1 MDWQISR
8 FPSLLL
14 TCFLLT
20 LSPTKVPPKF
30 GDNRNGGGGKKIHFS
45 TFYLTNFVFCQ
56 PFIVQCILEGP
67 LMART
72 ESRDQYES
80 ARSKG
85 GSASP
90 NSTISSI
97 RLTSEN
103 FLGSLVDNSLPSVA
117 ALSRAEVP
125 RDPRPRQLDHL
136 IQDFQQ
142 VEEDLIR

>member
-1 MDWQISR
+1 
-8 FPSLLL
+8 
-14 TCFLLT
+14 
-20 LSPTKVPPKF
+20 
-30 GDNRNGGGGKKIHFS
+30 
-45 TFYLTNFVFCQ
+45 
-56 PFIVQCILEGP
+56 
-67 LMART
+67 MART

-125 RDPRPRQLDHL
+125 RDPQPRQLDHL

-142 VEEDLIR
+142 VEEDLTYIR

>member
-1 MDWQISR
+1 
-8 FPSLLL
+8 
-14 TCFLLT
+14 
-20 LSPTKVPPKF
+20 
-30 GDNRNGGGGKKIHFS
+30 
-45 TFYLTNFVFCQ
+45 
-56 PFIVQCILEGP
+56 
-67 LMART
+67 MART

-103 FLGSLVDNSLPSVA
+103 FLRSLVYNSLPSVA
-117 ALSRAEVP
+117 ALSRAEAP
-125 RDPRPRQLDHL
+125 QDPRPRQLDHL

-142 VEEDLIR
+142 VKEDLFR